1 MRGQADKADKIRK
14 ACAGKLSLLEKNGIM
29 TDLTHFSPLIQVIQE
44 EQDKKNKE
52 NTGDL
57 SVSIEL
63 THLVD
68 YILEVLNTSTRV
80 PVPDICPKEEVV
92 RRLQTFPS
100 RPVIRK
106 LGEFRKD
113 HGNLKIRE
121 QRKMTGI
128 SRKDSP
134 NEQYF
139 QRK

>member
-1 MRGQADKADKIRK
+1 M
-14 ACAGKLSLLEKNGIM
+14 
-29 TDLTHFSPLIQVIQE
+29 
-44 EQDKKNKE
+44 
-52 NTGDL
+52 
-57 SVSIEL
+57 
-63 THLVD
+63 HLVA
-68 YILEVLNTSTRV
+68 YILEILNTSTRV

-113 HGNLKIRE
+113 RGNLKIRE

-134 NEQYF
+134 NEQKEIEKIEF
-139 QRK
+139 KEDNISCTNDHNTGSKMTPGLFVISCIHKVIWGN